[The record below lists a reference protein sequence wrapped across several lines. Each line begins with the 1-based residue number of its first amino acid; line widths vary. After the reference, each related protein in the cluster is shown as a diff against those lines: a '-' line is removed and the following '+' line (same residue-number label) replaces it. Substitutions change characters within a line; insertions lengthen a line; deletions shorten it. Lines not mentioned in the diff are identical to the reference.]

1 MFKLLAILLFKKQL
15 FENIC
20 RLLVLHAKFKVIA
33 SISIY
38 RIADTSIFLN
48 YFPLAQSQQHKH

>member
-1 MFKLLAILLFKKQL
+1 MFKLFAILLFKKQL

-38 RIADTSIFLN
+38 RIAGTSIFFN
-48 YFPLAQSQQHKH
+48 YFPLAQSQ

>member
-1 MFKLLAILLFKKQL
+1 MFKLLVILFFKKQL

-20 RLLVLHAKFKVIA
+20 RLLVLHGKFKVKA

-38 RIADTSIFLN
+38 RIAGTSIFLN